1 MGSLMNIRARI
12 DRVSQEARAA
22 ALRPKE
28 RTRSN
33 SRKGDRHRLVG
44 EQARVTHAGAAYDVE
59 LVNVS
64 GGGAMIGASFEA
76 ESHDLLELHL
86 GENGTIECAV
96 CWVRD
101 GRIGLEFAHETQLD
115 CSVEDQAVLLRE
127 VIGRT
132 YGGAHFSQAS
142 VKANPAASDRDSDE
156 TRRAKRHPL
165 IWSGTLNC
173 RGKRHPIRIRNI
185 SATGAMVQCSSLV
198 PVEAEAVLELGDGLA
213 VSGTVGWT
221 VGDQVGL
228 HFHTAFDVTLLA
240 RSTPE
245 VASTTWVQPDYLTK
259 AGASASPWDPKW
271 QRLNMRE
278 INQELDGFLKR

>member
-12 DRVSQEARAA
+12 DRVSQEAKAA

-28 RTRSN
+28 SARSN

-44 EQARVTHAGAAYDVE
+44 EEARVSHKGATYEVE
-59 LVNVS
+59 LINVS
-64 GGGAMIGASFEA
+64 GGGAMVGGTFDAATS
-76 ESHDLLELHL
+76 DLLDLHL

-96 CWVRD
+96 CWIRD
-101 GRIGLEFAHETQLD
+101 GRVGLEFAHETQLD
-115 CSVEDQAVLLRE
+115 CSAEEQAVLLRE
-127 VIGRT
+127 VIQRT
-132 YGGAHFSQAS
+132 YGVAHFSQSSAS
-142 VKANPAASDRDSDE
+142 GGSQVSKDDDE

-165 IWSGTLNC
+165 IWRGTLHC
-173 RGKRHPIRIRNI
+173 SGQRTPIRVRNI
-185 SATGAMVQCSSLV
+185 SATGAMVQCSAQA
-198 PVEAEAVLELGDGLA
+198 PVGSDATLEFGEGLTVL
-213 VSGTVGWT
+213 GTVGWA

-228 HFHTAFDVTLLA
+228 NFHSHFDVTQLA

-245 VASTTWVQPDYLTK
+245 VAPTTWVQPAYLTK
-259 AGASASPWDPKW
+259 AGASESPWDPKW